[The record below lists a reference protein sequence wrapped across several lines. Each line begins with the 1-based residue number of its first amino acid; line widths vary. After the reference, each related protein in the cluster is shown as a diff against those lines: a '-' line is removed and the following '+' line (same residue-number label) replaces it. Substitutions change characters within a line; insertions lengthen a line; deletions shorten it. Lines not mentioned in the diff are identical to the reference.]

1 MQTERVSLVKLK
13 REIYLHYTM
22 AFTGG
27 IFALYT
33 LTEHMN
39 VFGSAETGNMLLL
52 VESLLSWD
60 LQDVLLRLGS
70 IAVYSLGIVFCLCI
84 QKYGPDK
91 QRKICMLTDC
101 IAAGIF
107 MILPDNME
115 PIVAVYP
122 AFFAMSVQWCTF
134 GGVGENRCATTF
146 STNNL
151 RQLITAIF
159 KFAEGKREEKDKI
172 VFYAVTLFV
181 FHLGAA
187 MLFVVWSFSHRYA
200 IGLVLIPLC
209 AAYFEQCM
217 IEKKAL

>member
-1 MQTERVSLVKLK
+1 MQTERVIPMNLK
-13 REIYLHYTM
+13 KEIYLHYTM

-33 LTEHMN
+33 LMEHMN

-60 LQDVLLRLGS
+60 LQDVFLRLGS
-70 IAVYSLGIVFCLCI
+70 IVVYSLGIVFCLLI
-84 QKYGPDK
+84 QKYCPQQ
-91 QRKICMLTDC
+91 QRKICILTDC
-101 IAAGIF
+101 IAAGVF
-107 MILPDNME
+107 MILPDGIE
-115 PIVAVYP
+115 PIAAVYP

-151 RQLITAIF
+151 RQLITAVF
-159 KFAEGKREEKDKI
+159 KVLDGKSEEKEKI
-172 VFYAVTLFV
+172 VFYAVTLCV

-187 MLFVVWSFSHRYA
+187 MLFVVWSLSHRYA
-200 IGLVLIPLC
+200 IALALIPLC
-209 AAYFEQCM
+209 AAYLEQHE
-217 IEKKAL
+217 IEKKTL